1 MLPGAIVGIAGA
13 VAGTL
18 GGRAFR
24 ARTAAAFGSDR
35 PGALLEDAIAIGLA
49 VALVLAAR

>member
-24 ARTAAAFGSDR
+24 ARIAAAFGSDR